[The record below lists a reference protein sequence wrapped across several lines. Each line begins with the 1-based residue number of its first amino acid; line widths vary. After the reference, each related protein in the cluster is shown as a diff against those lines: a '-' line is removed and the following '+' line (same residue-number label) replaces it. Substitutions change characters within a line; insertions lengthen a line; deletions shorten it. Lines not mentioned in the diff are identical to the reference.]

1 MQWKKLQRSESIFG
15 DMINILFLTYHSLSL
30 KS

>member
-15 DMINILFLTYHSLSL
+15 DMINILFLTHIIHYR
-30 KS
+30 